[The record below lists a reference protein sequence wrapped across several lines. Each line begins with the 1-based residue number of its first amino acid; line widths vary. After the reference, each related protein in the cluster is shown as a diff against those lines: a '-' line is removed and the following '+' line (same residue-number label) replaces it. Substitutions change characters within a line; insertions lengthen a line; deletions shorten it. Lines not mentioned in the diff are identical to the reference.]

1 MRVLVTGAT
10 GLIGAAVV
18 ARLLAE
24 GHAVTGI
31 ARNVRRAE
39 RRLPQVNWLSFDI
52 AAATS
57 PDAWLPVLAGIE
69 AVVNCAGVLQD
80 GLSESTKGVHADGAA
95 ALFTACERNGVRRVI
110 HFSAIGVDRETPS
123 QFSKTKRQGDEALMK
138 SSLDWVILRP
148 SVVVG
153 RSAYGGSALFRG
165 IAALPVLPVMPNTGP
180 LQIVQLDQVVDTV
193 LFFLR
198 QDAPSMVALE
208 LAGPERLSFSEVIGQ
223 YRRWLGWKEARH
235 IRLPSWVAKLLYK
248 LGDFAGSLG
257 WRPPVRSTAQREI
270 ARGAEGDPG
279 EWTRL
284 TGIIPRAL
292 SAELAT
298 TPPSVQERWFAWLY
312 ILKPAV
318 FVIFSLFWIF
328 TGIISLTSGYVI
340 GVNLMLEGGAGPLA
354 GASVVAGAIA
364 DILIGLAIAVRRT
377 SRLGLYA
384 ALTITIFYLIAGTLL
399 VPRLW
404 ADPLGPMLKVWPIL
418 VFNLVAL
425 AILEDRG

>member
-1 MRVLVTGAT
+1 MRVLITGAT

-31 ARNVRRAE
+31 ARDVRRAE
-39 RRLPQVNWLSFDI
+39 RRLPEVNWISFDM

-57 PDAWLPVLAGIE
+57 PEAWLPVLAGAE

-80 GLSESTKGVHADGAA
+80 GMGESVKGVHAEGAA
-95 ALFTACERNGVRRVI
+95 AMFAACEHAGVRRVV

-123 QFSKTKRQGDEALMK
+123 QFSETKRQGEETLMQTG
-138 SSLDWVILRP
+138 LDWVILRP

-165 IAALPVLPVMPNTGP
+165 LAALPVLPVMPGTGP
-180 LQIVQLDQVVDTV
+180 LQIVQLGEVIDTV

-198 QDAPSMVALE
+198 ANAPSRVALE
-208 LAGPERLSFSEVIGQ
+208 LAGPERLSFPEVVQ
-223 YRRWLGWKEARH
+223 HYRRWLGWKQARLMH
-235 IRLPSWVAKLLYK
+235 LPAWAANLLYK

-257 WRPPVRSTAQREI
+257 WRPPMRSTAQREI
-270 ARGAEGDPG
+270 TRGAVGDPG

-284 TGIIPRAL
+284 TGIVPRTL
-292 SAELAT
+292 PAELAA
-298 TPPSVQERWFAWLY
+298 TPPSVQERWFAGLY
-312 ILKPAV
+312 ILKPAIFTV
-318 FVIFSLFWIF
+318 FSLFWIF
-328 TGIISLTSGYVI
+328 TGIISLTAGYGI
-340 GVNLMLEGGAGPLA
+340 GVNLMLEGGAGRLA
-354 GASVVAGAIA
+354 APSVVAGALA
-364 DILIGLAIAVRRT
+364 DILIGVAIAVRQT

-384 ALTITIFYLIAGTLL
+384 ALAITVFYIVAGTVL

-404 ADPLGPMLKVWPIL
+404 ADPLGPMLKIWPIL
-418 VFNLVAL
+418 AFNLVAL
-425 AILEDRG
+425 AIQEDR